1 MGRKSF
7 ARREPLPPKQQRSAG
22 CILHRLPTVPRA
34 GWNGVKKFQISVCEN
49 PPGYFAVCDVTQF
62 MSPSSIDV
70 SGVIVAVDDD
80 ADDVDLLRLLL
91 RKAGIDQPIQI
102 YRHGE
107 DLIAALSNFAKDS
120 FKSTIR
126 PLLCFLDIK
135 MPAMTGHD
143 VLKWIRAQ
151 PALDPVP
158 VVILSSSDHPSDIK
172 QAAEAGAQCYLAK
185 YPQPGVLKEIV
196 HEAERFALGA
206 PADECFRMPTNLL
219 LVRGRRV

>member
-1 MGRKSF
+1 
-7 ARREPLPPKQQRSAG
+7 
-22 CILHRLPTVPRA
+22 
-34 GWNGVKKFQISVCEN
+34 
-49 PPGYFAVCDVTQF
+49 
-62 MSPSSIDV
+62 MSPSGIDAA
-70 SGVIVAVDDD
+70 GVIVAVDDD

-91 RKAGIDQPIQI
+91 RKAGIDQPIQF
-102 YRHGE
+102 YRDGE
-107 DLIAALSNFAKDS
+107 DLIAALSAIVENS
-120 FKSTIR
+120 IKSIR

-143 VLKWIRAQ
+143 VLRWIRSQ
-151 PALDPVP
+151 RALDPVP
-158 VVILSSSDHPSDIK
+158 IVILSSSDHPSDIK

-185 YPQPGVLKEIV
+185 YPQPGILKEVI